1 MAKQRHAHTEELA
14 RLNEEHRLQREADQ
28 EKLSGYEELLDL
40 RVQLEQEIKTLSAL
54 LHEEEMR

>member
-1 MAKQRHAHTEELA
+1 MSKQRHIHTEELA
-14 RLNEEHRLQREADQ
+14 RLNEEHRRQREADQ
-28 EKLSGYEELLDL
+28 EKLNGYEELLDL